1 MSKFF
6 KRKNHDFIERS
17 LRGALSFFK
26 ESVFAEEYALQK
38 GLLQSLDPRIKTIT
52 FFLFLVSVLLTK
64 NIFVLLALYALC
76 LLLTHCSNIGLRFF
90 LKRTWIFIPLFSLF
104 IAVPALFS
112 VFTPGDAWVS
122 VKIGALSITITK
134 QGFWGALL
142 FVVRVTTA
150 VSFVVLLSITTKHVE
165 LLRVLRIFRIPQ
177 LFVMTLGMCY
187 RYLYLLVELVE
198 NTYQAIKSRVGSVMH
213 YKKGQTIVAW
223 NIALLWRRSYS
234 LNEQV
239 YNAMLSRGYSGDVRL
254 LHDGNA
260 NLRDWLWL
268 LWVVILFT
276 VMLYCTVSG
285 KAP

>member
-1 MSKFF
+1 M
-6 KRKNHDFIERS
+6 
-17 LRGALSFFK
+17 GALSFFK
-26 ESVFAEEYALQK
+26 ESVFADEYALQK
-38 GLLQSLDPRIKTIT
+38 GLLQSIDPQIKTAT

-76 LLLTHCSNIGLRFF
+76 LLLTYCSNICLRFF

-112 VFTPGDAWVS
+112 VFTPGDALLS
-122 VKIGALSITITK
+122 VKIGGLSIIITK
-134 QGFWGALL
+134 QGLLGALL

-150 VSFVVLLSITTKHVE
+150 VSFVVLLSITTKHFE

-177 LFVMTLGMCY
+177 VFVMTLGMCY

-198 NTYQAIKSRVGSVMH
+198 NTYRAIKSRVGTGIH
-213 YKKGQTIVAW
+213 YNKGQTIVAW

-239 YNAMLSRGYSGDVRL
+239 YQAMLSRGYTGEVRL
-254 LHDGNA
+254 LHDGNVK
-260 NLRDWLWL
+260 LRDWLWL
-268 LWVVILFT
+268 SCVAILFI
-276 VMLYCTVSG
+276 VMLYFNVSG
-285 KAP
+285 KM